1 MPRRVLVTGAA
12 GFIGSNLVEAL
23 IAETDWDV
31 VGLDNY
37 STGSPDNVAHLA
49 TEQRFT
55 MERGDVAGLDDL
67 GGFDTVFHLAALPR
81 IQPSFDT
88 PCEHLTANLT
98 NSIHLLEV
106 MMRKRRFPRLVYSSS
121 SAIYGNPTT
130 TPTAEDEPIS
140 CLNPYSFQKY
150 EVEKYL
156 ELLAQRHPL
165 DYVALR
171 YFNPYGPRSFNPANP
186 FNAYSSVMGIF
197 LHRHREGLPLLVTG
211 DGSQQRDFV
220 HVRDVARANIRAAL
234 ADRPMNT
241 AFNVGYGSTMSIL
254 DLARRISN
262 RIEFVAERPG
272 EARITH
278 ANVDRARA
286 ELGWTPT
293 ISVDQYLARELG

>member
-12 GFIGSNLVEAL
+12 GFIGSNLVEAIL
-23 IAETDWDV
+23 AETDWTV
-31 VGLDNY
+31 VGIDNF
-37 STGSPDNVAHLA
+37 STGSPDNVAHLDGRGRL
-49 TEQRFT
+49 TL
-55 MERGDVAGLDDL
+55 ERADVAAIDDL
-67 GGFDTVFHLAALPR
+67 SGYDTVFHLAALPR

-106 MMRKRRFPRLVYSSS
+106 MMRRRQFPRLVYSSS
-121 SAIYGNPTT
+121 SAIYGNPRT
-130 TPTAEDEPIS
+130 TPTTEDEPIS

-156 ELLAQRHPL
+156 ELLTQRHPL

-234 ADRPMNT
+234 VEGRLNT
-241 AFNVGYGSTMSIL
+241 AFNVGYGETMSII

-262 RIEFVAERPG
+262 RIEFVPERPG

-278 ANVDRARA
+278 ASIERARVGLGWSPTIPVEQYLVG
-286 ELGWTPT
+286 ELG
-293 ISVDQYLARELG
+293 